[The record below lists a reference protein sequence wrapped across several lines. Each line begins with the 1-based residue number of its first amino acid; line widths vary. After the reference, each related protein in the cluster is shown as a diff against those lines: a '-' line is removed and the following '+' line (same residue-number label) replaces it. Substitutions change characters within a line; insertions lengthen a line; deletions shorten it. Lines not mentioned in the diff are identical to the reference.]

1 MIFFK
6 KLNNYEKSILL
17 STLFIIIF
25 TSLNTGYLNFGNY
38 SFLLVLIILSGIYLL
53 VYRAINLISFSPVY
67 FSSLFVLIYIQSTVY
82 SSIPIYIFSLIVLI
96 LFLSI
101 LFLLKKNLAKSLI
114 SLLSFVIIS
123 YIFFSE
129 DQLEIN
135 ESIKLFENPEG
146 SLKYSHYTYSTGKD
160 KYREEY
166 KSPDFISYNLDA
178 AKILESKW
186 NQSKI
191 KWRERYWGFNKEK
204 LPLNGRLWVPE
215 GDGKFPIISIIH
227 GNHSMQE
234 HSDDGYDYI
243 GEYLSQHGF
252 IFNSLDQNFLNG
264 SWTGD
269 FRGKEMTT
277 RAWHFL
283 ENLKYL
289 EKLNSDSSSTLFNKI
304 DFENIILMGHSRGGE
319 AVNIAAKFNN
329 LQTYP
334 DNGNVL
340 FDYNF
345 NIKGIITLAP
355 TDYRY
360 FRNYKLKNINYL
372 SIQGSMDSDEDS
384 FFGIRQA
391 NRIDNESNSFSDFN
405 ILVEGANHSQFN
417 TSWGQHDFGFP
428 GKLLVN
434 NSNILPGWLQRK
446 ILKKYVY
453 NFLEYTLK
461 GNLKSLEILKKS
473 ENYTLQENI
482 SKKIISRSKIG
493 GSRVLFDFE
502 EDELSY
508 NKKAKLKFSDLSEIK
523 LEPLKFRGG
532 KNQQNSAVK
541 INVSDSSEFI
551 IDILDNTNVYY
562 YNFLSFDVSNEQDTA
577 KLEISFIDKNSNVI
591 GSKKLKLF
599 NTKIDL
605 NNLKFNYLTEE
616 RFKKRNDINFSTYY
630 VDLENKD
637 FKSILFKF
645 NKGNY
650 YLDNFSLNF

>member
-6 KLNNYEKSILL
+6 KLNNYEKSIFI
-17 STLFIIIF
+17 STLFIIVF
-25 TSLNTGYLNFGNY
+25 TSLNTGNLNFGNY
-38 SFLLVLIILSGIYLL
+38 SFLLVFVILSGMYFLA
-53 VYRAINLISFSPVY
+53 YRAINLISFSPVY
-67 FSSLFVLIYIQSTVY
+67 FSSVFVLIYIQSTVY
-82 SSIPIYIFSLIVLI
+82 SSIPIYIFSLFVLI

-101 LFLLKKNLAKSLI
+101 LFLFKKTLAKSLI

-129 DQLEIN
+129 DQLEIKD
-135 ESIKLFENPEG
+135 SKSLFDSPEG
-146 SLKYSHYTYSTGKD
+146 NLNFSYYTYSDRKD
-160 KYREEY
+160 KHREEY
-166 KSPDFISYNLDA
+166 KNPDFISYNLDA
-178 AKILESKW
+178 SDILETNW

-191 KWRERYWGFNKEK
+191 EWRERYWGFSKEN

-234 HSDDGYDYI
+234 HSDDGYDYL
-243 GEYLSQHGF
+243 GEHLSKHGF

-289 EKLNSDSSSTLFNKI
+289 EKLNSDSSSVLFNKI
-304 DFENIILMGHSRGGE
+304 DLEKIIVMGHSRGGE

-334 DNGNVL
+334 DNGNIL

-360 FRNYKLKNINYL
+360 FRNYDLKNINYL

-391 NRIDNESNSFSDFN
+391 NRIDNESSSYSDFN
-405 ILVEGANHSQFN
+405 ILIEGANHSQFN

-446 ILKKYVY
+446 VLKKYVFS
-453 NFLEYTLK
+453 FLKYTLK
-461 GNLKSLEILKKS
+461 GNPNSLEILKKS
-473 ENYTLQENI
+473 KNYTTQENI
-482 SKKIISRSKIG
+482 SKKIISRSNVG
-493 GSRVLFDFE
+493 GSKVLFDFE
-502 EDELSY
+502 GDELSF
-508 NKKAKLKFSDLSEIK
+508 NKNAKLEFSDISKIK
-523 LEPLKFRGG
+523 LEKLKFRGG
-532 KNQQNSAVK
+532 KNQQNSALK

-551 IDILDNTNVYY
+551 IDILDETRVYY
-562 YNFLSFDVSNEQDTA
+562 YNFLSFDVSNDQDTA
-577 KLEISFIDKNSNVI
+577 KLEISFIDKNSKVI

-630 VDLENKD
+630 IDLENKD
-637 FKSILFKF
+637 FNSILFKF
-645 NKGNY
+645 NKGKY

>member
-17 STLFIIIF
+17 STLFLIVF
-25 TSLNTGYLNFGNY
+25 TSLNTGNLNFGNY
-38 SFLLVLIILSGIYLL
+38 SFLLVLIILSGMYFLA
-53 VYRAINLISFSPVY
+53 YRAIKLISFSPVY

-82 SSIPIYIFSLIVLI
+82 SSIPIYIFSLFVLI

-101 LFLLKKNLAKSLI
+101 LFLFKKTLTKSLV
-114 SLLSFVIIS
+114 SLLSLLIIS
-123 YIFFSE
+123 YIFFTE
-129 DQLEIN
+129 DQIEIKD
-135 ESIKLFENPEG
+135 SKSLFDSPEG
-146 SLKYSHYTYSTGKD
+146 NLKFSYYTYSDGKD
-160 KYREEY
+160 KHREEY
-166 KSPDFISYNLDA
+166 KNPDFISYNLDA
-178 AKILESKW
+178 SNILEPKW

-191 KWRERYWGFNKEK
+191 EWRERYWEFSKEK

-234 HSDDGYDYI
+234 HSDDGYNYI
-243 GEYLSQHGF
+243 GEYLSKHGF

-289 EKLNSDSSSTLFNKI
+289 KKLNNDSSSILYNKI
-304 DFENIILMGHSRGGE
+304 DFENIIVMGHSRGGE
-319 AVNIAAKFNN
+319 AVNIAAKFNK
-329 LQTYP
+329 LKTYP
-334 DNGNVL
+334 DNGNIL
-340 FDYNF
+340 LDYNF

-360 FRNYKLKNINYL
+360 FRNYKLKNVNYL

-391 NRIDNESNSFSDFN
+391 NRIENENNSFSDFN

-453 NFLEYTLK
+453 SFLEYTIN
-461 GNLKSLEILKKS
+461 GNTNSLVLLKKS
-473 ENYTLQENI
+473 ENYTTEENI

-493 GSRVLFDFE
+493 GSSVLFDFE
-502 EDELSY
+502 GDELSY
-508 NKKAKLKFSDLSEIK
+508 NKKAKLKFSDISEIK
-523 LEPLKFRGG
+523 LEQLKFRGG
-532 KNQQNSAVK
+532 KNQQNSALK

-551 IDILDNTNVYY
+551 IDILEDTQG
-562 YNFLSFDVSNEQDTA
+562 YNFLSFDVSNDQDTA

-591 GSKKLKLF
+591 GSKTLKLF
-599 NTKIDL
+599 NTSIDL

-637 FKSILFKF
+637 FKSILLKF
-645 NKGNY
+645 NKGKY

>member
-1 MIFFK
+1 MINFK
-6 KLNNYEKSILL
+6 NLNNCERAVL
-17 STLFIIIF
+17 SV
-25 TSLNTGYLNFGNY
+25 TSLLIFYSSINTGSLNFGEY
-38 SFLLVLIILSGIYLL
+38 SFILVLIILCGIYLL
-53 VYRAINLISFSPVY
+53 TYKVINYISYIS
-67 FSSLFVLIYIQSTVY
+67 IYI
-82 SSIPIYIFSLIVLI
+82 SSIVVIVYLKSTIYSFFPFYIFGSYLLI
-96 LFLSI
+96 LFLTI
-101 LFLLKKNLAKSLI
+101 LYVLKKNFLKAVICSVALSI
-114 SLLSFVIIS
+114 LSFVL
-123 YIFFSE
+123 FSE
-129 DQLEIN
+129 KQLEVVDSEN
-135 ESIKLFENPEG
+135 LFNIPEG
-146 SLKYSHYTYSTGKD
+146 NNNFTYLTYSPGED
-160 KYREEY
+160 NHREEY
-166 KSPDFISYNLDA
+166 KNPDFISYNLDA
-178 AKILESKW
+178 SEILESKW

-191 KWRERYWGFNKEK
+191 EWRERYWGFNKK
-204 LPLNGRLWVPE
+204 NLPLNGRLWIPE
-215 GDGKFPIISIIH
+215 GDQKFPIISIIH

-234 HSDDGYDYI
+234 HSDDGYNYL
-243 GEYLSQHGF
+243 GEYLSKHGY

-283 ENLKYL
+283 ENLSYL
-289 EKLNSDSSSTLFNKI
+289 KKLNSDSSSTLFNKI
-304 DFENIILMGHSRGGE
+304 DFDNIIVMGHSRGGE
-319 AVNIAAKFNN
+319 AVNIATKFNN

-340 FDYNF
+340 LDYNF
-345 NIKGIITLAP
+345 SIKGIVTLAP

-360 FRNYKLKNINYL
+360 FRNYDLKNINYL

-405 ILVEGANHSQFN
+405 ILIEGANHSQFN

-453 NFLEYTLK
+453 NFLEYTFK
-461 GNLKSLEILKKS
+461 GNPNSLEILKKS

-482 SKKIISRSKIG
+482 SKKIISRSKVG
-493 GSRVLFDFE
+493 GSRVLFEFE

-508 NKKAKLKFSDLSEIK
+508 NKNAKLEFSDISKIK
-523 LEPLKFRGG
+523 LDQLKFRGG
-532 KNQQNSAVK
+532 KNQQNSALK
-541 INVSDSSEFI
+541 INVSDSSEFV
-551 IDILDNTNVYY
+551 IDILDYTNVYY

-591 GSKKLKLF
+591 GSKKLNLF

>member
-1 MIFFK
+1 
-6 KLNNYEKSILL
+6 
-17 STLFIIIF
+17 
-25 TSLNTGYLNFGNY
+25 
-38 SFLLVLIILSGIYLL
+38 
-53 VYRAINLISFSPVY
+53 
-67 FSSLFVLIYIQSTVY
+67 
-82 SSIPIYIFSLIVLI
+82 
-96 LFLSI
+96 
-101 LFLLKKNLAKSLI
+101 
-114 SLLSFVIIS
+114 
-123 YIFFSE
+123 
-129 DQLEIN
+129 
-135 ESIKLFENPEG
+135 
-146 SLKYSHYTYSTGKD
+146 
-160 KYREEY
+160 
-166 KSPDFISYNLDA
+166 
-178 AKILESKW
+178 
-186 NQSKI
+186 
-191 KWRERYWGFNKEK
+191 
-204 LPLNGRLWVPE
+204 
-215 GDGKFPIISIIH
+215 
-227 GNHSMQE
+227 
-234 HSDDGYDYI
+234 
-243 GEYLSQHGF
+243 
-252 IFNSLDQNFLNG
+252 
-264 SWTGD
+264 
-269 FRGKEMTT
+269 MTT

-289 EKLNSDSSSTLFNKI
+289 EKLNSDSSSALFNKI
-304 DFENIILMGHSRGGE
+304 DFENIIVMGHSRGGE

-345 NIKGIITLAP
+345 RIKGIITLAP

-405 ILVEGANHSQFN
+405 ILIEGANHSQFN

-461 GNLKSLEILKKS
+461 GNPKSLEILKKS
-473 ENYTLQENI
+473 ENYTLQDNI
-482 SKKIISRSKIG
+482 SKKIISRSKVG
-493 GSRVLFDFE
+493 GSKVLFDFE
-502 EDELSY
+502 GDELSF
-508 NKKAKLKFSDLSEIK
+508 NKNAKLEFSDISKIK
-523 LEPLKFRGG
+523 LDQLKFRGG
-532 KNQQNSAVK
+532 KNQQNSAIK

-551 IDILDNTNVYY
+551 IDILDDTNVYY

-577 KLEISFIDKNSNVI
+577 KLEISFIDKNSKVI

-605 NNLKFNYLTEE
+605 NNLKLNYLTEE

-630 VDLENKD
+630 IDLENKD